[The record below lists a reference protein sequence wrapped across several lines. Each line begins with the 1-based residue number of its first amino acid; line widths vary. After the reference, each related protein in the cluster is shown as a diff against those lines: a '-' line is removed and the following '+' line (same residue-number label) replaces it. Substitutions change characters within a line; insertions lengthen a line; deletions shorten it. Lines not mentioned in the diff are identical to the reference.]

1 MCPERRQLKT
11 ETSDNPLAQSSVA
24 EPEESLSDSLQK
36 LESRLTR
43 LNQRIQRIEDAVTDE
58 SFHWQK
64 RFNESE

>member
-1 MCPERRQLKT
+1 MA
-11 ETSDNPLAQSSVA
+11 TSDDPFAQSSAA
-24 EPEESLSDSLQK
+24 EVEESLSDSLQK
-36 LESRLTR
+36 LESRLAR

>member
-1 MCPERRQLKT
+1 MA
-11 ETSDNPLAQSSVA
+11 TSDNSLADSSA
-24 EPEESLSDSLQK
+24 YESEESLSESLQK
-36 LESRLTR
+36 LASRLAR